1 MRRLLAIIALACLG
15 VLGAG
20 ATTPVVAHTV
30 LLSSTPAAGSTVPAL
45 PESVVLTF
53 ADPLVTVTGQH
64 VDVVTVIDPMAQ
76 VISAANSDVTGAVV
90 STVLHPTM
98 TMDGDYVVTFRVVA
112 LDGHVVNGSFRFTVK
127 ADVGTGSPGATSIA
141 IPMSGTSSL
150 SVTATGAGVMDGVG
164 AAAGSATGSFLVNFT
179 ATTLCYEIAT
189 TGLGEV
195 TAVHIH
201 PANTTDMSISDEI
214 FIPVDLAAVDSGTTV
229 CSAVKP
235 LYLAELAADP
245 GRYVLMVHTAAYPD
259 GAVAGPFTGPA
270 PSAATAAGP
279 SSSTTSLTGTSVALG
294 LAALVMLLGATLV
307 AVISHRR
314 SPVPLDDHEGAS

>member
-64 VDVVTVIDPMAQ
+64 VDVVTVTDPMDQ

-112 LDGHVVNGSFRFTVK
+112 QDGH
-127 ADVGTGSPGATSIA
+127 VGTGSPGATSIA
-141 IPMSGTSSL
+141 IPTSGTSSL

-164 AAAGSATGSFLVNFT
+164 AAAGSATGSFLVNFA

-201 PANTTDMSISDEI
+201 PASTTDMSISDEI

-279 SSSTTSLTGTSVALG
+279 SSSTTSLTGTSVSLG

-307 AVISHRR
+307 AVISNRR
-314 SPVPLDDHEGAS
+314 SPVPLDHEGAS